1 MTLQTYLKNYKLPFD
16 EITLSIT
23 DVSEVYKQSIKWF
36 ADRLQNY
43 IYIRVGKPYL
53 FGEDNHCYGT
63 ILDIQKD
70 QFSLLFFPPDFPYF
84 LQMIDKKDGKALVK
98 WIQTIPLEYV
108 PMIYKCLQKFK
119 LYSAVLLQIVISTT
133 LWLSSSSFKNG
144 VLCIKY

>member
-1 MTLQTYLKNYKLPFD
+1 M
-16 EITLSIT
+16 
-23 DVSEVYKQSIKWF
+23 YKQSIKWF

-119 LYSAVLLQIVISTT
+119 LYFAVLL
-133 LWLSSSSFKNG
+133 
-144 VLCIKY
+144 